1 MPINPVDMIL
11 SALNN
16 GINPM
21 AAMQQI
27 VGMDPRIG
35 QAMQMINGKS
45 PAQLEQM
52 AKNMAKERGTTVEQI
67 AQNLGIKIR

>member
-27 VGMDPRIG
+27 VGVDPRIG

>member
-1 MPINPVDMIL
+1 MPINPIDMIL